1 MTIQRRFAPI
11 SGRFEPE
18 RVAGFAGISSDKLAV
33 LFCEIFRR
41 DYSIHG
47 SKQGSHDSRYP

>member
-18 RVAGFAGISSDKLAV
+18 RVAGFAGIYNQYLLPLLKVFHLKGVMHILNSLM
-33 LFCEIFRR
+33 L
-41 DYSIHG
+41 
-47 SKQGSHDSRYP
+47 

>member
-18 RVAGFAGISSDKLAV
+18 RVAGFAGISIIEPDRKKYVVFLENLELGAPINS
-33 LFCEIFRR
+33 
-41 DYSIHG
+41 YS
-47 SKQGSHDSRYP
+47 R

>member
-18 RVAGFAGISSDKLAV
+18 RVAGFAGI
-33 LFCEIFRR
+33 
-41 DYSIHG
+41 YSIG
-47 SKQGSHDSRYP
+47 AERKKQGKRLNLQANKVG

>member
-18 RVAGFAGISSDKLAV
+18 SLAGLTGI
-33 LFCEIFRR
+33 
-41 DYSIHG
+41 YSL
-47 SKQGSHDSRYP
+47 KSRIVHNEKKPKDLTCPPP

>member
-18 RVAGFAGISSDKLAV
+18 RVAGFAGISRKNGM
-33 LFCEIFRR
+33 II
-41 DYSIHG
+41 IHTICNER
-47 SKQGSHDSRYP
+47 HD

>member
-18 RVAGFAGISSDKLAV
+18 QVAGFAGI
-33 LFCEIFRR
+33 
-41 DYSIHG
+41 YT
-47 SKQGSHDSRYP
+47 QGSYELLSSVLADPVDHRCPPFSVTLC

>member
-18 RVAGFAGISSDKLAV
+18 RVAGFAGISSQMGNNLKTSLQH
-33 LFCEIFRR
+33 R
-41 DYSIHG
+41 
-47 SKQGSHDSRYP
+47 